1 LRFLFDACSVL
12 QVIKDLSE
20 EEVLRILGESCI
32 LDLTKY
38 EVGNTLWKEYMSH
51 HIIEE
56 DEFRELLALFQN
68 IILRTKIL
76 TVEASNLSDVADVA
90 AKEKITFYDASHI
103 VIARHQDLTLVT
115 EDEQLSKTSSKYTK
129 TITNKQIRSSLD

>member
-1 LRFLFDACSVL
+1 
-12 QVIKDLSE
+12 VIKDLSE

-129 TITNKQIRSSLD
+129 TIPLN